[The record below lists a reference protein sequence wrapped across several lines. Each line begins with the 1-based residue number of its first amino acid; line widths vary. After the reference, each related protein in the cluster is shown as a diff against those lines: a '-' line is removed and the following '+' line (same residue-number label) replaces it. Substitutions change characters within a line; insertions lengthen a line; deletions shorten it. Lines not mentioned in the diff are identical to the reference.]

1 MKSNVLFLLLSIL
14 FLSACAHKNP
24 LKGGG
29 SSDSQAVLYGWVN
42 FNEYISPI
50 STFVDIEV
58 CKVVK
63 ERCITV
69 VKQRYKGVQLP
80 VQYSFV
86 VAPTQAGN
94 GEMKIRAVLRSQ
106 GEVRASKEEQYLFT
120 QGSIH
125 RDIMLEAYK
134 NY

>member
-1 MKSNVLFLLLSIL
+1 M
-14 FLSACAHKNP
+14 
-24 LKGGG
+24 
-29 SSDSQAVLYGWVN
+29 
-42 FNEYISPI
+42 
-50 STFVDIEV
+50 
-58 CKVVK
+58 
-63 ERCITV
+63 
-69 VKQRYKGVQLP
+69 
-80 VQYSFV
+80 QYSFV